1 VQATPYALHLV
12 TVPAE
17 IVGAIV
23 DAIVDARWYDGA
35 VIAPINEP
43 MKSYPNRGV
52 RASAFWG
59 WCR

>member
-1 VQATPYALHLV
+1 LIAVQATPYAPHLV

-23 DAIVDARWYDGA
+23 GARWYDGA